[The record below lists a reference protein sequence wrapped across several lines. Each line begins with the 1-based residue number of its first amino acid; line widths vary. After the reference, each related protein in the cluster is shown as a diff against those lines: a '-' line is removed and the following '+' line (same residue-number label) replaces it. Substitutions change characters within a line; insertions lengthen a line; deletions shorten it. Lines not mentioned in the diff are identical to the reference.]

1 MFKKIVC
8 SDIDGTLLN
17 KDREL
22 SSKTIEVVKS
32 ISPVPFILIS
42 SRMPRAMFHLQKELG
57 ITNLP
62 MIAYNGALLIDQEKV
77 LYSSE
82 IDSKIAKQIAE
93 FCQNTSIHTS
103 LYHNDEWFVPAMDYW
118 AERERNNTKVIPQV
132 NPISKTLETWLEQQK
147 GLHKIMCMGEENEIE
162 RLAIFLQKEFKNEVI
177 GYRSKATYLEISPR
191 NISKR
196 TAIDILLKV
205 KYPTI
210 GLENVIAFGDN
221 YNDVEMLQSVGV
233 GVAVE
238 NAISE
243 VHAIAKNK
251 TLSNK
256 DDGVA
261 IFLESYFS

>member
-82 IDSKIAKQIAE
+82 IDSKIESVIEMVICSESISGKEPNNPSTVQKATTTIKPSRSLSSLRDFKTGSQSTKPVTRVTV
-93 FCQNTSIHTS
+93 NVVRKTSREPS
-103 LYHNDEWFVPAMDYW
+103 LYM
-118 AERERNNTKVIPQV
+118 
-132 NPISKTLETWLEQQK
+132 SETIT
-147 GLHKIMCMGEENEIE
+147 GG
-162 RLAIFLQKEFKNEVI
+162 
-177 GYRSKATYLEISPR
+177 S
-191 NISKR
+191 
-196 TAIDILLKV
+196 
-205 KYPTI
+205 
-210 GLENVIAFGDN
+210 
-221 YNDVEMLQSVGV
+221 
-233 GVAVE
+233 
-238 NAISE
+238 
-243 VHAIAKNK
+243 
-251 TLSNK
+251 
-256 DDGVA
+256 
-261 IFLESYFS
+261 